1 MPRDQ
6 CSVSS
11 CNTSEF
17 FQAIHSFQEARINVF
32 TAQSE
37 RVSCLVV
44 SNSLPPQ
51 DCSPPGSSLHGILQ
65 AGRLERLAISFS
77 TESSRPGIKPGS
89 PTCQAHSLL
98 PEPPGKSSHTPAWGW
113 TWAREGRGRELVWLL
128 YVWEDTCPCRFQGR
142 EKGFFF
148 FFLMN
153 PVMLKKCASQTYCV
167 NSWEGEGKVT
177 HLPRCQVLPETPG
190 VYCGGVPT
198 PTLKTNRLNSCAWSL
213 SLCRA
218 ARLLWPVADAR
229 SLRREC

>member
-1 MPRDQ
+1 M
-6 CSVSS
+6 SG
-11 CNTSEF
+11 TF
-17 FQAIHSFQEARINVF
+17 F
-32 TAQSE
+32 TAWATREVQPHA
-37 RVSCLVV
+37 RLG
-44 SNSLPPQ
+44 L
-51 DCSPPGSSLHGILQ
+51 DMSP
-65 AGRLERLAISFS
+65 RR
-77 TESSRPGIKPGS
+77 K
-89 PTCQAHSLL
+89 
-98 PEPPGKSSHTPAWGW
+98 
-113 TWAREGRGRELVWLL
+113 REGVGLTLICLGRYLSLQVS
-128 YVWEDTCPCRFQGR
+128 RQR
-142 EKGFFF
+142 KGLFF